1 MGEVVAWGLGLGFGY
16 TVSNMLTTCS
26 RIVFFVLAIVL
37 LGVSTTLLS
46 GEMTSEPWLVVVDI
60 AQVAVAAS
68 IGVWALP
75 LGIRWLRSRS
85 RPVAR

>member
-1 MGEVVAWGLGLGFGY
+1 
-16 TVSNMLTTCS
+16 
-26 RIVFFVLAIVL
+26 
-37 LGVSTTLLS
+37 
-46 GEMTSEPWLVVVDI
+46 MTSEPWLVVVDI

-75 LGIRWLRSRS
+75 LGIRWLRRRA